1 MGGKY
6 IQASLAGNRGALG
19 ADLSIKIICY
29 FLLTCNSRAMYI
41 HETRFCIKQLAD
53 VAQLI
58 EQLICNQ
65 LVGGLSPSI
74 GSMDKLGR
82 CPSG

>member
-1 MGGKY
+1 
-6 IQASLAGNRGALG
+6 
-19 ADLSIKIICY
+19 
-29 FLLTCNSRAMYI
+29 MYI

>member
-1 MGGKY
+1 
-6 IQASLAGNRGALG
+6 
-19 ADLSIKIICY
+19 
-29 FLLTCNSRAMYI
+29 MYI
-41 HETRFCIKQLAD
+41 HKTRFYKKQLAD

-74 GSMDKLGR
+74 GSMD
-82 CPSG
+82 